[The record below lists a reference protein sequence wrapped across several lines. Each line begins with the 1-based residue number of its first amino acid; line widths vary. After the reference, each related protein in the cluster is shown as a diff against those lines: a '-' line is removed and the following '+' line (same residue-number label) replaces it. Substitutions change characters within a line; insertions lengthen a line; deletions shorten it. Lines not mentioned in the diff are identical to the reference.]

1 MLRRTTCLVCL
12 LGALLGGPVLADGG
26 GGSRAPARPAD
37 ADYEA
42 AQQAIKHADYAGAI
56 QRLETYTRRRPDDAD
71 GWNWL
76 GYASRKSG
84 QLDAAFGYYDKAL
97 RLDPEHRGAH
107 EYLGEAYLMAGKL
120 AQAEAQLRILDR
132 LCWLPCEEY
141 RDLKRAVATFKDK
154 AASR

>member
-1 MLRRTTCLVCL
+1 MLRRTTWLACL

-26 GGSRAPARPAD
+26 DSRPTLRPAD
-37 ADYEA
+37 PDYEA
-42 AQQAIKHADYAGAI
+42 AQQAIKNADYAVAI

-84 QLDAAFGYYDKAL
+84 RLDAAFAYYDKAL